1 MKKIWLAV
9 LVSLSFLLLAGCQDQ
24 ELVNDG
30 SSFTVEVVSIENT
43 TLLSEDII
51 FLEDDER
58 TIVEIIDEVV
68 DLDYSTSQ
76 WGIFINGIGGFYPTE
91 YGVTY
96 NYYYMI
102 LVDGEASKV
111 GIDLVELSDDM
122 VITFQETTML
132 DETDLMIDQL
142 IYTYLDA
149 YAETY
154 ITETAM
160 SHYLVAAVMQ
170 MVKLGYIDSLTPPS
184 YQGSVTT
191 IQEAFKT
198 AVFQKA
204 FDLDL
209 ADTTLAV
216 DGLSSADPYAALSH
230 LSALTMLN
238 GDEEKINY
246 LLDMMVNMEVDD
258 AEYAGM
264 LISTLAPYQEQVDVA
279 ETIDLLL
286 AVIKDNVTVS
296 GITSWGNPSS
306 SSTAM
311 VVIGLIALGE
321 NPRNEAYSAEGID
334 LVEAMLLYEVEGYFK
349 WLTSSESADTA
360 FSSPQVFSALITYK
374 IFRDVYGNPA
384 FDLFNL

>member
-9 LVSLSFLLLAGCQDQ
+9 LISLGFLMLAGCQDQ
-24 ELVNDG
+24 LQGKEGL
-30 SSFTVEVVSIENT
+30 SFTVEVVSIMNT

-102 LVDGEASKV
+102 LIDGETSEV
-111 GIDLVELSDDM
+111 GIDLIELSDDM

-132 DETDLMIDQL
+132 DETDLMIDHL

-149 YAETY
+149 YVETY
-154 ITETAM
+154 ISDLAI
-160 SHYLVAAVMQ
+160 SHYLVAAVSQ
-170 MVKLGYIDSLTPPS
+170 LVKLGYIDALTPPS
-184 YQGSVTT
+184 YQGNVTT

-209 ADTTLAV
+209 TDTALAV

-238 GDEEKINY
+238 GDEEKINN

-264 LISTLAPYQEQVDVA
+264 LISTLAPYQEQVEVA
-279 ETIDLLL
+279 EAIDILLTM
-286 AVIKDNVTVS
+286 IKNNVTVS

-321 NPRNEAYSAEGID
+321 NPRHEAYSAEGVD
-334 LVEAMLLYEVEGYFK
+334 LIEAMLLYEVDGYFK
-349 WLTSSESADTA
+349 WLTSSETADTA

-384 FDLFNL
+384 FDVFNS